1 MSNQNLSTRRS
12 PGSDGFSGKF
22 YKIFK
27 EELLVILP
35 KLFHK
40 IEEEG
45 ILLTHSIRQILL
57 W

>member
-57 W
+57 